1 MTKTKK
7 ILVFLRVST
16 ESQDLQD
23 QKNEMIS
30 YVKTYG
36 YEEGDIIF
44 LENKGAS
51 AIKLN
56 DKYLEMIDTLK
67 TYIRDRVIDCV
78 AVWHINRLGRSDEV
92 LTELKNIFIKNKIQ
106 FICKNPSLV
115 LLNEDGSVNSGT
127 ELAFGLFSILVKQD
141 FEEKK
146 EKFKRAKRAYAAQG
160 KYTGGRN
167 AMKFGYAV
175 DANKYFVPDEV
186 ESEVVRLIFQLY
198 STGEYST
205 YSLASELNSR
215 GYTKRG
221 KPFDATFVG
230 NLLKSK
236 SYTGLPDEKW
246 SNRVYPPIISEEI
259 FNQCRDIADNNKWML
274 RQGKK
279 MVLCSRLIKCSECDH
294 AFVSASKHFRCNGA
308 DKGICTNNITLKESV
323 VDYVAWRIA
332 FDEHVKYL
340 IEVSE
345 NNTQQYNERLEVID
359 QKINTINVIIAESDN
374 KKKRIVDTYL
384 ECYIDKKE
392 RDLRL
397 SKLQD
402 DILVHQKELSALN
415 EERMS
420 ILRLLDNVN
429 KEKDEW
435 LYYDTLDAMKSGV
448 KSDEDRYKIIHQHIL
463 KILPLR
469 YQHGE
474 KGKKA
479 KGDNAILL
487 EVYTVKGDIHKFI
500 YLPKEQKGNNLLTYH
515 NDKDLWIGERM

>member
-1 MTKTKK
+1 MDKGK

-36 YEEGDIIF
+36 YEEEDIIF

-67 TYIRDRVIDCV
+67 SYIRDKVIDCV

-146 EKFKRAKRAYAAQG
+146 AKFKRAKAEMAKKG
-160 KYTGGRN
+160 MYTGGRN
-167 AMKFGYAV
+167 AIKFGYAV
-175 DANKYFVPDEV
+175 DSNKYFIPDEV
-186 ESEVVRLIFQLY
+186 ESEIVRLIFQLY

-221 KPFDATFVG
+221 KPFDGTFIG

-236 SYTGLPDEKW
+236 SYTGQPDEKW
-246 SNRVYPPIISEEI
+246 NDRIYPPIISEEI
-259 FNQCRDIADNNKWML
+259 FNQCRDIADKNKWML

-279 MVLCSRLIKCSECDH
+279 MVLCSRLIKCRECDH

-323 VDYVAWRIA
+323 VDYIVWRIA
-332 FDEHVKYL
+332 FDEHMKYL

-345 NNTQQYNERLEVID
+345 NNVQTYNERLEVIG
-359 QKINTINVIIAESDN
+359 QKINTINNIITESDT

-384 ECYIDKKE
+384 EGYIDKKE

-402 DILVHQKELSALN
+402 DMLIHQKDLSAL
-415 EERMS
+415 EEEKS
-420 ILRLLDNVN
+420 AILGLLDNVS

-435 LYYDTLDAMKSGV
+435 LYYNTLDAMGSGV
-448 KSDEDRYKIIHQHIL
+448 KSDEDRYRIIHQHIL
-463 KILPLR
+463 KIIPLR
-469 YQHGE
+469 HQHGE
-474 KGKKA
+474 KGPKA
-479 KGDNAILL
+479 KKENGILL
-487 EVYTVKGDIHKFI
+487 EIYTIKGDIHKVI

-515 NDKDLWIGERM
+515 NDKGLWLGERL

>member
-1 MTKTKK
+1 MGKGKV
-7 ILVFLRVST
+7 LVFLRVST

-36 YEEGDIIF
+36 YKEEDIIF

-56 DKYLEMIDTLK
+56 DKYLEMIGTLK
-67 TYIRDRVIDCV
+67 SYIKDGIIDCV

-141 FEEKK
+141 MEEKK
-146 EKFKRAKRAYAAQG
+146 AKFKRAKAEMARKG
-160 KYTGGRN
+160 MYTGGRN
-167 AMKFGYAV
+167 AKKFGYAV
-175 DANKYFVPDEV
+175 DENKYFVEDE
-186 ESEVVRLIFQLY
+186 EEGAIVRLIFQLY

-205 YSLASELNSR
+205 YSLAKELNSR
-215 GYTKRG
+215 GYTHNE
-221 KPFDATFVG
+221 KPFDGTFVG
-230 NLLKSK
+230 AIIKSQQ
-236 SYTGLPDEKW
+236 YTGVPDKKW
-246 SNRVYPPIISEEI
+246 NDRIYPPIISEEI
-259 FNQCRDIADNNKWML
+259 FNQCREIADKNKLML

-279 MVLCSRLIKCSECDH
+279 MVLCSKLIKCDECNH

-308 DKGICTNNITLKESV
+308 DKGVCTNNITLKESI
-323 VDYVAWRIA
+323 VDLVAWRIA

-345 NNTQQYNERLEVID
+345 NNTKTYNERLEVIE
-359 QKINTINVIIAESDN
+359 QKIKTINGIITESDT

-384 ECYIDKKE
+384 EGYIDKKE

-402 DILVHQKELSALN
+402 DVLAHKKELSVLN
-415 EERMS
+415 EEKNA
-420 ILRLLDNVN
+420 ILTLLDNVS

-435 LYYDTLDAMKSGV
+435 LYYNTIDTIGSSV
-448 KSDEDRYKIIHQHIL
+448 KSDEDRYRILHQHIL
-463 KILPLR
+463 KIIPHR
-469 YQHGE
+469 HQYGE
-474 KGKKA
+474 KSPKA
-479 KGDNAILL
+479 KKENAVLL
-487 EVYTVKGDIHKFI
+487 EIHTVKGEIHKVI
-500 YLPKEQKGNNLLTYH
+500 YLAKEQKGNNLITYH
-515 NDKDLWIGERM
+515 ADKGLWLGERI

>member
-1 MTKTKK
+1 MDKGK

-16 ESQDLQD
+16 EAQDLQD

-36 YEEGDIIF
+36 YEEEDIIF

-67 TYIRDRVIDCV
+67 TYIRDMVIDCV

-115 LLNEDGSVNSGT
+115 LLNDDGSVNSGT

-146 EKFKRAKRAYAAQG
+146 AKFKRAKAERAKKGLYN
-160 KYTGGRN
+160 GGSK
-167 AMKFGYAV
+167 ALKFGYKV
-175 DANKYFVPDEV
+175 DENKYFVEDEEDGKIV
-186 ESEVVRLIFQLY
+186 KLIFQLY

-205 YSLASELNSR
+205 YSLADELNSR
-215 GYTKRG
+215 GYLHNG
-221 KPFDATFVG
+221 KPFDGTFVG
-230 NLLKSK
+230 NVIKSQQ
-236 SYTGLPDEKW
+236 YTGVPDKKW
-246 SNRVYPPIISEEI
+246 NDRVYPPIISEEI
-259 FNQCRDIADNNKWML
+259 FNICREIADKNKIML

-279 MVLCSRLIKCSECDH
+279 MVLCSKLMKCPECGH
-294 AFVSASKHFRCNGA
+294 TFVSAAKHFRCNGG
-308 DKGICTNNITLKESV
+308 DKGVCTNNITLKESI
-323 VDYVAWRIA
+323 VDLAVWRVA
-332 FDEHVKYL
+332 FDEHLKYL

-345 NNTQQYNERLEVID
+345 NNTQTYNERLEVIE
-359 QKINTINVIIAESDN
+359 QKIKTINSIIAESDT

-384 ECYIDKKE
+384 EGYIDKKE

-402 DILVHQKELSALN
+402 DILIHQKDLSALEEEKTAILTLLENVDKELN
-415 EERMS
+415 EL
-420 ILRLLDNVN
+420 IDI
-429 KEKDEW
+429 
-435 LYYDTLDAMKSGV
+435 DTMNAMASNIQ
-448 KSDEDRYKIIHQHIL
+448 SDEDRYKIIHKHIL
-463 KILPLR
+463 KIIPYR

-474 KGKKA
+474 KSPKA
-479 KGDNAILL
+479 KKENGVLL
-487 EVYTVKGDIHKFI
+487 EIYTIKGDVHKVI
-500 YLPKEQKGNNLLTYH
+500 YLAKEQKGNNLLTYH
-515 NDKDLWIGERM
+515 NDKGLWLGERV